1 MNKQPIAI
9 FSTDW
14 HIKDDNTEQIID
26 LVTQQCELAK
36 KLGVKI
42 LICLGDVF
50 NSRKSQTLLCLNTFG
65 TILDIIE
72 EFDLILYC
80 IAGNHDRTDYE
91 SDNSF
96 LDQFKHYPNFRLIS
110 GIDKLEFDG
119 ITLHFMP
126 FWKENVWLERYNSY
140 LENQKTW
147 NIQNILC
154 SHIAVNGSR
163 NNDGT
168 KIENGISSSIFRD
181 YFNKVFLGH
190 YHDMQQPANNIFHL
204 PSIQQ
209 NNFGENE
216 NKGFTVL
223 CDDGSHELVK
233 SKFKEYIK
241 VKIDVDKV
249 SKKELNDLVTEYSNQ
264 TKDSYVRFILE
275 GTEDKIK
282 SINKDVL
289 QSSGI
294 DIKTVNKEIENV
306 TVDFDEIEIKKYT
319 KDDLLDE
326 FQMFCEE
333 YDKDYEKGLEY
344 IKTI

>member
-1 MNKQPIAI
+1 MLKRPITI
-9 FSTDW
+9 ISNDQ
-14 HIKDDNTEQIID
+14 HIKDDNVEEKKK
-26 LVTQQCELAK
+26 LFRQQCELAK
-36 KLGVKI
+36 SLNIDNISLLGDLFDSRKHQSLRVLNGI
-42 LICLGDVF
+42 SDIFNMIEDYGLICH
-50 NSRKSQTLLCLNTFG
+50 
-65 TILDIIE
+65 IIP
-72 EFDLILYC
+72 
-80 IAGNHDRTDYE
+80 GNHDKTNYQ
-91 SDNSF
+91 SDESF
-96 LDQFKHYPNFRLIS
+96 LDSFRFHPNVKLYRDVTIVSIDGLNLYFVPFWEDSILV
-110 GIDKLEFDG
+110 DKLSNIEDNS
-119 ITLHFMP
+119 IILSHFG
-126 FWKENVWLERYNSY
+126 
-140 LENQKTW
+140 T
-147 NIQNILC
+147 
-154 SHIAVNGSR
+154 NGSI

-168 KIENGISSSIFRD
+168 KHNTVITIESLKRFK
-181 YFNKVFLGH
+181 KVLLGH
-190 YHDMQQPANNIFHL
+190 FHDQMQVGSNIYHL

-209 NNFGENE
+209 NNFGENSD
-216 NKGFTVL
+216 KGFTVL
-223 CDDGSHELVK
+223 YSDGSHELVK
-233 SKFKEYIK
+233 SKFKEYVK

-306 TVDFDEIEIKKYT
+306 TVDFDEIEIKKYI
-319 KDDLLDE
+319 KEDLLDE